1 MVRPKVARGG
11 ASDLYAARSRVRYA
25 VQDARTAG
33 FDVSQDLSVTD
44 RLTGGS
50 PTQRAARQAQAQ
62 TYAGDIR
69 RRATQLICRHGL
81 SIGR

>member
-1 MVRPKVARGG
+1 
-11 ASDLYAARSRVRYA
+11 VRYT

-50 PTQRAARQAQAQ
+50 AAQRPARQAQAQ
-62 TYAGDIR
+62 VFAGDIR
-69 RRATQLICRHGL
+69 RRATQLVVCL
-81 SIGR
+81 VIG